1 LAPGPK
7 CKTITS
13 RLTKVFEVNIE
24 YTTVT
29 FVQTGLKLSP
39 FTSKLIERH
48 LKELTVIKAEQ
59 RLLRVFRIRVL
70 DKPGYLGRLATKLGE
85 LGANIGEIHIVAQGP
100 DFLIREI
107 SLQFTNQ
114 EHLAAVI
121 AGLSS
126 LEDVSLESVL
136 DPVEQAHEG
145 GKIAVKSRFPLDSI
159 AQMRKIYTPGVA
171 QICKLIQR
179 EPAHSRNYTC
189 IGNSV
194 AVVTNGTAILG
205 LGNIGPVAG
214 MPVMEGKSVLYEQ
227 LVGVSGVPILIDSTD
242 VDTVV
247 ETVKAIAPTFGAIH
261 LEDIAAP
268 ECFEIERRLQNELNV
283 PVLHDDQHATAVVV
297 LSALMTIAMRNG
309 LELPLCSVGII
320 GLGAAGS
327 GIAQLLLS
335 YGVQHVFGTDLRAD
349 AAARLETL
357 GGKAVSL
364 KEIMSDCDVVV
375 TTTGVPGL
383 IKPEMVKKGQVILA
397 LSNPDPEILPE
408 VAMAQG
414 ALFAADG
421 RTINNALSFPGLFK
435 GALKAHSERFTDAM
449 KLAAAH
455 AICRQT
461 KLDNIV
467 PSILD
472 REVHQRVA
480 DAVADAAYI

>member
-1 LAPGPK
+1 ML
-7 CKTITS
+7 S
-13 RLTKVFEVNIE
+13 TKS
-24 YTTVT
+24 
-29 FVQTGLKLSP
+29 Q
-39 FTSKLIERH
+39 
-48 LKELTVIKAEQ
+48 Q
-59 RLLRVFRIRVL
+59 RLLRVFRVRVL
-70 DKPGYLGRLATKLGE
+70 DIPGYLGKLATRLGE
-85 LGANIGEIHIVAQGP
+85 LGANIGEISIHSQGP

-107 SLQFTNQ
+107 SLQFEDQ
-114 EHLAAVI
+114 EHLDKVVE
-121 AGLSS
+121 GLSA
-126 LEDVSLESVL
+126 LENVRLEAVL

-159 AQMRKIYTPGVA
+159 AEMRKIYTPGVA
-171 QICKLIQR
+171 QICKLIHKD
-179 EPAHSRNYTC
+179 ESASRTYTC

-227 LVGVSGVPILIDSTD
+227 LVGVSGIPILIDSKD
-242 VDTVV
+242 VDVIV
-247 ETVKAIAPTFGAIH
+247 NTVKQIAPTFGAIH

-268 ECFEIERRLQNELNV
+268 ECFEIERRLQEELKI

-297 LSALMTIAMRNG
+297 LSALMTIAVRSG
-309 LELPLCSVGII
+309 LNLHTCRVGII

-335 YGVQHVFGTDLRAD
+335 YGVKEVFGTDLREE
-349 AAARLETL
+349 AARRLESL
-357 GGKAVSL
+357 GGTAVNL
-364 KEIMSDCDVVV
+364 AGIMSDCDVVV

-383 IKPEMVKKGQVILA
+383 IKPEMVKAGQIILA

-408 VAMAQG
+408 VAMASG

-421 RTINNALSFPGLFK
+421 RTINNALSFPGLFR
-435 GALKAHSERFTDAM
+435 GALKAQAERFTDAM

-480 DAVADAAYI
+480 DAVADAAYL

>member
-1 LAPGPK
+1 MDQPGNLGKLA
-7 CKTITS
+7 S
-13 RLTKVFEVNIE
+13 RL
-24 YTTVT
+24 
-29 FVQTGLKLSP
+29 G
-39 FTSKLIERH
+39 
-48 LKELTVIKAEQ
+48 
-59 RLLRVFRIRVL
+59 
-70 DKPGYLGRLATKLGE
+70 D
-85 LGANIGEIHIVAQGP
+85 LGANIGEISIVAQGP

-107 SLQFTNQ
+107 SLQFHDQ
-114 EHLAAVI
+114 EHLNQVVE
-121 AGLSS
+121 GLKSV
-126 LEDVSLESVL
+126 EHVSLEAVL

-145 GKIAVKSRFPLDSI
+145 GKIAMRSRFPLDSI
-159 AQMRKIYTPGVA
+159 AEMRKIYTPGVA
-171 QICKLIQR
+171 QICKLIQKD
-179 EPAHSRNYTC
+179 ESASRSYTS

-227 LVGVSGVPILIDSTD
+227 LVGVSGIPILIDSRD
-242 VDTVV
+242 VDVV
-247 ETVKAIAPTFGAIH
+247 VNTVKSIAPTFGAIH

-268 ECFEIERRLQNELNV
+268 ECFEIERRLQEELPI

-297 LSALMTIAMRNG
+297 LAALLTITQRNG
-309 LELPLCSVGII
+309 LELTGSRVGII

-335 YGVQHVFGTDLRAD
+335 YGVKEVFGTDLREEANR
-349 AAARLETL
+349 RLSML
-357 GGKAVSL
+357 GGKPISL
-364 KEIMSDCDVVV
+364 AQIMSDCDVVV

-383 IKPEMVKKGQVILA
+383 IKPDMVRKGQIILA

-408 VAMAQG
+408 VAMERG

-421 RTINNALSFPGLFK
+421 RTINNALSFPGLFR
-435 GALKAHSERFTDAM
+435 GALRSHAECFTDKM
-449 KLAAAH
+449 KVAAAH

-461 KLDNIV
+461 RMDNIV

-480 DAVADAAYI
+480 DAVADAAYFD